1 MEDPY
6 SEETKDFVEKQ
17 NKISGPYINSCG
29 KITYTTQAQ
38 ECHGMVPNTSFRQEL
53 VRSTDWK
60 APGGTSPIFRSI
72 ASFKTNQGQ
81 LSDY

>member
-29 KITYTTQAQ
+29 KITY
-38 ECHGMVPNTSFRQEL
+38 
-53 VRSTDWK
+53 
-60 APGGTSPIFRSI
+60 
-72 ASFKTNQGQ
+72 
-81 LSDY
+81 

>member
-38 ECHGMVPNTSFRQEL
+38 ECHGMVPT
-53 VRSTDWK
+53 
-60 APGGTSPIFRSI
+60 
-72 ASFKTNQGQ
+72 
-81 LSDY
+81 